1 MTNPDQLIK
10 EIDKLRQKGFC
21 VEIDDFG
28 TGYSSLNLL
37 KSVSVDKLKLD
48 MKFLSV
54 GGDRKKSEVIIAAV
68 IKAAQTLGL
77 QVIAEG
83 VETKQQADMLL
94 GFGCNQMQ
102 GYFFSKPVTA
112 EQYEDLLF
120 KKTTLPNL
128 V

>member
-1 MTNPDQLIK
+1 M
-10 EIDKLRQKGFC
+10 
-21 VEIDDFG
+21 
-28 TGYSSLNLL
+28 
-37 KSVSVDKLKLD
+37 DKLKLD

-68 IKAAQTLGL
+68 IQAAQTLGL